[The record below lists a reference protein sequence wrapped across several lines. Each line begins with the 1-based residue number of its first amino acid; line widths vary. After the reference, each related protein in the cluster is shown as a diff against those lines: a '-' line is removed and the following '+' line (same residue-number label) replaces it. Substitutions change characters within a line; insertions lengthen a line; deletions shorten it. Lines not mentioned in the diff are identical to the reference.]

1 MDRKS
6 FSSVLDEA
14 IGQLDSEVRALK
26 NQQSTMTINI
36 QELEKTRN
44 GLSQEIIDLTA
55 KRDAMIQKHKDE
67 EDSINKTVQNKF
79 KQANDKDIESAG
91 KLLELNTKIKEHDDL
106 ISSNTG
112 LKKNL
117 EIQTMEYQDKISK
130 LNMILKVIKEHLDIL

>member
-55 KRDAMIQKHKDE
+55 KRDAMIQNHKDE